1 MLETV
6 QARLKCVKGYLTGEG
21 YKAILFPMTDPHGS
35 EYPGDCD
42 RWIEYLTGFTGSAGT
57 LIIFDDDRVCFWAD
71 GRYHIQA
78 EQQLGGYGIE
88 IFKEGLEDVPSPAA
102 FLSRELQD
110 HDVLAVPEEYIS
122 ALQYDEFRKAVAAE
136 TGQKQY
142 EPSFAEVDLNGF
154 LADRFWPDRPE
165 RTATDGW
172 VLPTEMTG
180 VSPASKVRDLR
191 RLMENQ
197 QIDHYVV
204 SKLDTIGW
212 LFNLRGNDIAHTP
225 VLYAYLI
232 MGIQEGVLYLQP
244 DSAKALPAGYIDSLG
259 EMGISIRNYTTF
271 YEDLKNL
278 TGVCAYDKSAV
289 SHRIE
294 RMAASFCHLKPVRN
308 AEMIPQS
315 IRHPAEVRNMHK
327 AHLMDGVALT
337 KLIYDLKVTYAD
349 KLDSLTEL
357 DVSRLLEEKK
367 AVYPSYIEPSFE
379 TISAYA
385 GNAAIVHYAP
395 RRGSS
400 KRLSKSGFLLLDS
413 GGQYL
418 EGTTDVTRTIAL
430 GPLTDDE
437 KLYYT
442 AVLKGHLQLM
452 KSLID
457 PQTPTRM
464 LDEKARRPLWDLGA
478 DYLHGTGHGVGYVLS
493 VHEGPVRIINAHNH
507 TLEDKPLLRGNIV
520 SDEPGYY
527 REDAFGVR
535 IENLLVVERTAGRR
549 LYFDPLT
556 VVPYEP
562 EAILPDKMTEQE
574 ITWLNRYQAQ
584 VYEKLAPHLSGEERE
599 WLRIQTA
606 PVEYKEAEES

>member
-6 QARLKCVKGYLTGEG
+6 QARLKCVKGYLVSEG
-21 YKAILFPMTDPHGS
+21 YRAIFFSMTDPHGS
-35 EYPGDCD
+35 ENPGDCD

-88 IFKEGLEDVPSPAA
+88 IFKEGLDDVPSPAA
-102 FLSRELQD
+102 FLSQELAD

-122 ALQYDEFRKAVAAE
+122 ASKYDELLKAVEGGAE
-136 TGQKQY
+136 QKQY
-142 EPSFAEVDLNGF
+142 GLSFTEVDLNGV
-154 LADRFWPDRPE
+154 LSDRFWPDRPE

-172 VLPTEMTG
+172 VLPNGMTG
-180 VSPASKVRDLR
+180 VSPVSKVKDLR

-197 QIDHYVV
+197 QIDHYIV

-212 LFNLRGNDIAHTP
+212 LLNLRGNDIIYTP

-232 MGIQEGVLYLQP
+232 MGIEDGALYLQP
-244 DSAKALPAGYIDSLG
+244 DSAKSLPAGYIDSLKDL
-259 EMGISIRNYTTF
+259 GINIRNYTEF
-271 YEDLKNL
+271 YEDLERL
-278 TGVCAYDKSAV
+278 TGVCAYDKSEV

-294 RMAASFCHLKPVRN
+294 RSSSLLSHPRLVHN

-315 IRHPAEVRNMHK
+315 IKHPSEVRNMHK
-327 AHLMDGVALT
+327 AHLMDGIALT

-349 KLDSLTEL
+349 SLDSLTEL
-357 DVSRLLEEKK
+357 DISRLLEEKK
-367 AVYPSYIEPSFE
+367 TVFSSYIEPSFE

-385 GNAAIVHYAP
+385 QNAAIVHYAP
-395 RRGSS
+395 RRDSS
-400 KRLSKSGFLLLDS
+400 KRLAKEGFLLLDS
-413 GGQYL
+413 GGQYF

-430 GPLTDDE
+430 GPLTHDE

-464 LDEKARRPLWDLGA
+464 LDEKARRPLWDLGV
-478 DYLHGTGHGVGYVLS
+478 DYLHGTGHGVGFVLS
-493 VHEGPVRIINAHNH
+493 VHEGPVRIINANNH
-507 TLEDKPLLRGNIV
+507 HLEDKPLLRGNIV

-527 REDAFGVR
+527 REGAFGVR

-562 EAILPDKMTEQE
+562 DAILADEMTEQE
-574 ITWLNRYQAQ
+574 ITWLNRYHAH
-584 VYEKLAPHLSGEERE
+584 VYEKLAPHLSSKERE
-599 WLRIQTA
+599 WLQLQTA
-606 PVEYKEAEES
+606 PVKPRGTEES

>member
-6 QARLKCVKGYLTGEG
+6 QARLKCVTGYLKSEG
-21 YKAILFPMTDPHGS
+21 YRAVLLLMTDPHGS

-57 LIIFDDDRVCFWAD
+57 LVIFDDDRVCFWAD

-88 IFKEGLEDVPSPAA
+88 IFKEGLDDVPSPAA
-102 FLSRELQD
+102 FLSHELKD

-122 ALQYDEFRKAVAAE
+122 ALQYDEFRKAVLE
-136 TGQKQY
+136 ESNQKQY
-142 EPSFAEVDLNGF
+142 RPSFAGIDLNDS
-154 LADRFWPDRPE
+154 LSDHFWPDRPE

-172 VLPTEMTG
+172 ILPTEMTG
-180 VSPASKVRDLR
+180 VSPVSKVRDLR
-191 RLMENQ
+191 RLMENR

-204 SKLDTIGW
+204 SKLDTIAW
-212 LFNLRGNDIAHTP
+212 LFNLRGNDIAYTP

-232 MGIQEGVLYLQP
+232 MGIHDGVLYLQP
-244 DSAKALPAGYIDSLG
+244 DSTKALPSDYIDSLG
-259 EMGISIRNYTTF
+259 DMGICIRDYTAF
-271 YEDLKNL
+271 YEDLRKL

-294 RMAASFCHLKPVRN
+294 RLALSLCRPELVRN
-308 AEMIPQS
+308 AEMIPQT

-327 AHLMDGVALT
+327 AHLMDGVSLT

-349 KLDSLTEL
+349 RLDSLTEL

-367 AVYPSYIEPSFE
+367 SVWPSYIEPSFE
-379 TISAYA
+379 TIAAYA

-395 RRGSS
+395 RRGYS
-400 KRLSKSGFLLLDS
+400 KRLSGAGFLLLDS

-418 EGTTDVTRTIAL
+418 EGTTEVTRTIAL
-430 GPLTDDE
+430 GPLTDKE

-493 VHEGPVRIINAHNH
+493 VHEGPVRIINTNNH

-527 REDAFGVR
+527 REGAFGVR

-556 VVPYEP
+556 LVPYEP
-562 EAILPDKMTEQE
+562 EAILADKMTEQE
-574 ITWLNRYQAQ
+574 INWLNRYHAH
-584 VYEKLAPHLSGEERE
+584 VYEKLAPYLSEEERE
-599 WLRIQTA
+599 WLRVQTA
-606 PVEYKEAEES
+606 PVEPEDTEES

>member
-6 QARLKCVKGYLTGEG
+6 QARLKCVKGYLASEG
-21 YKAILFPMTDPHGS
+21 YRAVLFSMTDPHGS

-42 RWIEYLTGFTGSAGT
+42 QWIEYLTGFSGSAGT
-57 LIIFDDDRVCFWAD
+57 LVIFDDDRVCFWAD

-88 IFKEGLEDVPSPAA
+88 IFKEGLDGVPSPAA
-102 FLSRELQD
+102 FLSQELHD
-110 HDVLAVPEEYIS
+110 HDILAVPEDYIS
-122 ALQYDEFRKAVAAE
+122 ALQYDQLRMAVAAE
-136 TGQKQY
+136 NNQKQHG
-142 EPSFAEVDLNGF
+142 PSFAGIDLNGS
-154 LADRFWPDRPE
+154 LSDQFWPDRPV

-172 VLPTEMTG
+172 VLPSEITG
-180 VSPASKVRDLR
+180 ISLESKVHQLR
-191 RLMENQ
+191 RLMENR

-212 LFNLRGNDIAHTP
+212 LFNLRGNDIAYTP
-225 VLYAYLI
+225 VLYAWLI
-232 MGIQEGVLYLQP
+232 MGIQDGALYLQP
-244 DSAKALPAGYIDSLG
+244 ESAKALPDGFIDSL
-259 EMGISIRNYTTF
+259 ERQGISIRNYTEF
-271 YEDLKNL
+271 YEDLEKL

-294 RMAASFCHLKPVRN
+294 RMVSTLCHPKLVRN
-308 AEMIPQS
+308 FEMIPQN
-315 IRHPAEVRNMHK
+315 IRHPSEVRNMHK

-349 KLDSLTEL
+349 RLESLTEI
-357 DVSRLLEEKK
+357 DVSRMLEEKK

-385 GNAAIVHYAP
+385 QNAAIVHYAP
-395 RRGSS
+395 RSGTN
-400 KRLSKSGFLLLDS
+400 KRLSAAGFLLLDS

-430 GPLTDDE
+430 GPLTHDE

-464 LDEKARRPLWDLGA
+464 LDEKARRPLWELGA
-478 DYLHGTGHGVGYVLS
+478 DYLHGTGHGVGFVLS
-493 VHEGPVRIINAHNH
+493 VHEGPVRIINTNNR

-527 REDAFGVR
+527 REGAFGVR

-562 EAILPDKMTEQE
+562 EAILAEEMTEQE
-574 ITWLNRYQAQ
+574 ITWLNRYHAH
-584 VYEKLAPHLSGEERE
+584 VYEKLAPHLTEKERE

-606 PVEYKEAEES
+606 PFKPENTEES

>member
-6 QARLKCVKGYLTGEG
+6 QARLKCVKGYLASSG
-21 YKAILFPMTDPHGS
+21 YRAIFFSMTDPHGS

-88 IFKEGLEDVPSPAA
+88 IFKEGLDDVPSPAA
-102 FLSRELQD
+102 FLSKELQD
-110 HDVLAVPEEYIS
+110 HDVLVIPEDYIS
-122 ALQYDEFRKAVAAE
+122 AFQYDELKKAVAGE
-136 TGQKQY
+136 TDQKQY
-142 EPSFAEVDLNGF
+142 GPSFTGITLNSF
-154 LADRFWPDRPE
+154 LSDRFWPDRPE
-165 RTATDGW
+165 RTATEGW
-172 VLPTEMTG
+172 VLPGEMTG
-180 VSPASKVRDLR
+180 VSFVSKVRDLR

-197 QIDHYVV
+197 QIDHYVI
-204 SKLDTIGW
+204 SKLDTIAW
-212 LFNLRGNDIAHTP
+212 LLNLRGNDIAYTP
-225 VLYAYLI
+225 VLYAYLL
-232 MGIQEGVLYLQP
+232 MGVRDGALYLQP
-244 DSAKALPAGYIDSLG
+244 GSAKNLPAGYIDSLKDL
-259 EMGISIRNYTTF
+259 GISIKNYTEF
-271 YEDLKNL
+271 YEDLEKL

-294 RMAASFCHLKPVRN
+294 RLVSSLCHPKLVRN

-315 IRHPAEVRNMHK
+315 IKHPIEVRNMHK
-327 AHLMDGVALT
+327 AHLMDGIALT

-349 KLDSLTEL
+349 RLDSLTEM

-367 AVYPSYIEPSFE
+367 AVYPNYIESSFE

-385 GNAAIVHYAP
+385 QNAAIVHYAP
-395 RRGSS
+395 RRDSS
-400 KRLSKSGFLLLDS
+400 KRLAKTGFLLLDS

-430 GPLTDDE
+430 GPLTHDE

-464 LDEKARRPLWDLGA
+464 LDEKARKPLWDLGA
-478 DYLHGTGHGVGYVLS
+478 DYLHGTGHGVGFVLS
-493 VHEGPVRIINAHNH
+493 VHEGPVRIINVNNH

-527 REDAFGVR
+527 REGAFGVR

-562 EAILPDKMTEQE
+562 DAILTDEMTEQE
-574 ITWLNRYQAQ
+574 ITWLNRYHAH
-584 VYEKLAPHLSGEERE
+584 VYEKLAPHLSKEERD
-599 WLRIQTA
+599 WLRMQTA
-606 PVEYKEAEES
+606 PLKSTGTEES